1 MLEEI
6 RKCLIDSKSLNLGL
20 KEEIDFAHGKKFIC
34 EKNSINKF
42 IEGEDYGKF
51 ENSD

>member
-20 KEEIDFAHGKKFIC
+20 KEEMDFEHGKKIIC
-34 EKNSINKF
+34 EKSSINKF
-42 IEGEDYGKF
+42 IEAKDYRNF
-51 ENSD
+51 

>member
-20 KEEIDFAHGKKFIC
+20 KEEIDFEHGKKLYV
-34 EKNSINKF
+34 KRTV
-42 IEGEDYGKF
+42 
-51 ENSD
+51 